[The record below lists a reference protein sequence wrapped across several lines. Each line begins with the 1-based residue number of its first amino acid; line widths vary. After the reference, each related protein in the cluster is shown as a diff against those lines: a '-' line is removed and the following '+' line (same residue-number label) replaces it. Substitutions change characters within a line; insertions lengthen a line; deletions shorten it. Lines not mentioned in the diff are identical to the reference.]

1 MIGSQRAAQ
10 KRSFPLM
17 IFIILLALIIQQATV
32 FASGLR
38 QGDFDCPTT
47 LVNDG
52 CDILVASQT
61 AMNSVGSIQVE
72 AYSFS
77 VELDL
82 DEEITS
88 LMSNGSGSLM
98 MENRTIIA
106 ADFSLEDATFTSE
119 EASFMGNG
127 TLRLVDHVVYLGI
140 SDDEEGINWV
150 GIEVNLD
157 STELALFGGFL
168 ELIQELND
176 VQTVVSW
183 AQDEDVVVDDTPMA
197 VFYVDFSARGL
208 LQSSVFVEWLAGG
221 LTKTLSETIGE
232 DLISPAL
239 ATVVVSELANQLS
252 EDIGNE
258 YIFRITQFISL
269 EDFLIQQMNVEL
281 DFTMRLDFLRGLSS
295 ELDEQIPEG
304 ITIKVN
310 AEAILGEYD
319 SAVTI
324 EAPETYED
332 ISDELVGVVENII
345 SDFVAGLGISG
356 NGETN
361 TDIDGAIELTV
372 GEPITG
378 NLEADGNA
386 VRYQFEASE
395 GDVVQI
401 GIRAEEASS
410 LDTYVQLFDSEGIQL
425 ADNDDALNP
434 PSELDLGALDS
445 YIEYEITE
453 DGMYVIEVSSV
464 FAGDSGAYVLTLTI
478 E

>member
-1 MIGSQRAAQ
+1 M
-10 KRSFPLM
+10 M
-17 IFIILLALIIQQATV
+17 LLALIIQQAAV

-61 AMNSVGSIQVE
+61 AMNNVESIQVKS
-72 AYSFS
+72 YSFR

-88 LMSNGSGSLM
+88 LVSSGSGSLM
-98 MENRTIIA
+98 MDSGTIVA
-106 ADFSLEDATFTSE
+106 ADFNLEDATFTSE

-127 TLRLVDHVVYLGI
+127 TLRLVDQVVYLGI
-140 SDDEEGINWV
+140 RDDEENIAWA
-150 GIEVNLD
+150 GIEVKLD
-157 STELALFGGFL
+157 SAGLALFDGFS
-168 ELIQELND
+168 ELISELND
-176 VQTVVSW
+176 VPTVVSW
-183 AQDEDVVVDDTPMA
+183 AQDEDVVVNDTPMA

-221 LTKTLSETIGE
+221 LTETLSESIGE

-252 EDIGNE
+252 EDIGDE
-258 YIFRITQFISL
+258 YIFRITQIISL
-269 EDFLIQQMNVEL
+269 EDYLIQEISVEL
-281 DFTMRLDFLRGLSS
+281 DFTMRLDFLRGLSI
-295 ELDEQIPEG
+295 ELDEQIPET
-304 ITIKVN
+304 ITIKVD

-324 EAPETYED
+324 ESPESYED
-332 ISDELVGVVENII
+332 VSDELVGVVEGII
-345 SDFVAGLGISG
+345 SDFVAGLGING

-361 TDIDGAIELTV
+361 TDTDGAIELV
-372 GEPITG
+372 AGEPITG
-378 NLEADGNA
+378 NVETGGDA

-395 GDVVQI
+395 GDVIQI
-401 GIRAEEASS
+401 GVRADETSS
-410 LDTYVQLFDSEGIQL
+410 LDTYLQLFDNDGVQL

-434 PSELDLGALDS
+434 PSELNLGALDS
-445 YIEYEITE
+445 YIEYEIAE

-464 FAGDSGAYVLTLTI
+464 FAGDSGAYVLTFTTK
-478 E
+478 